1 MDLNSGEFIQVQRRR
16 SRSAVHKR
24 NPVNNLEHSKFTAKR
39 SKSKPKLSSSKA
51 KGSSSNETHNSHSN
65 IVGRVE
71 RHRNAGGHMRR
82 CICRWIMTYGRW
94 LDPYEF
100 VMNYSSGQGCPIC
113 RAKFHSEESRMKHF
127 DIHGKEFIMLGRE
140 GDRRVTRNVFRL
152 EIKYFPKYSRMAI
165 RIENDSNAVL
175 VLRSV
180 YLLQLDKRLDATLD
194 GPLRMAPGYS
204 YEIDYTIEHC
214 IPNYIYTVIPVAT
227 VACSRVELVEQYHV
241 QMLKSTKME
250 GKPLKLDTLE
260 YHPIPDYLITIYKNK
275 FEHSDNFN
283 RLALLCLE
291 NLRQYIKQGLTPTNY
306 IEQLRRLNMIED
318 YDLQTIFSTYT
329 IYNAL
334 LTPAEQFRRYI
345 ITVDQFQVAPA
356 MLEIDGYVRISVH
369 RGTGPRGVIIDYIN
383 GYIDAISED
392 DIVVTMEKPVQF
404 HLPCKVEFPLNRTQ
418 YKLEYNA
425 LNLISRIDLE
435 KFLFPK
441 TLPKK
446 KPILQT
452 EFRWFQP
459 TIANNREQITAIR
472 NIINMTSFPAP
483 YILFGPPGTG
493 KTSTIVEAVLQ
504 IWKNQP
510 KAHVLIA
517 ASSNLAC
524 DEVTKRLKQFIPEE
538 DIFRF
543 FSRSCERNI
552 ENIDIGILEISNL
565 ATGIY
570 EVPSYEH
577 VYRCRI
583 TVSTVTNC
591 GRFAQA
597 KINPTFFDY
606 VFIDEC
612 GSAKEISALVPIAGI
627 CTEDSNIHASVILAG
642 DPKQLGPVVR
652 TEYLKQTVHNKS
664 LLDRLMSQG
673 IYKRHKGQ
681 YNAFVIT
688 KLLDNHRSHEA
699 LIHYSNESFYD
710 GELRACAAPVL
721 TDWAIGWNYLPNSA
735 FPIIMHSVVGVT
747 RKDRQCLSSYN
758 KEEARCVMHYI
769 QKILSDGINDRQIR
783 EEDIG
788 VVTPY
793 AKQVSFLRHGCRNYG
808 WENVE
813 VGSTEQYQGR
823 EKPIMILST
832 VRSQCDHVGFLSN
845 SKRLNVAITRARAL
859 MIIVGDPNTL
869 QRDPHWYRLLRYI
882 SDNRGVRGVEFQPK
896 KPDIDLTGLPFSY
909 ALEEDDFA

>member
-1 MDLNSGEFIQVQRRR
+1 MEPSSVPVLKRR
-16 SRSAVHKR
+16 SRPPVPKR
-24 NPVNNLEHSKFTAKR
+24 DVEDNFDHSKFTAKR
-39 SKSKPKLSSSKA
+39 GKSRTKPSASGT
-51 KGSSSNETHNSHSN
+51 KGRPSNETQNVRSN

-100 VMNYSSGQGCPIC
+100 VMSYNDGQGCPIC
-113 RAKFHSEESRMKHF
+113 RVKFRSEDSQSDHF
-127 DIHGKEFIMLGRE
+127 DMHGKEFAIFARD
-140 GDRRVTRNVFRL
+140 GDRRVTRYAFRL
-152 EIKYFPKYSRMAI
+152 EIKYLPRYSRMSI

-180 YLLQLDKRLDATLD
+180 YLLQLDKRLDATLG
-194 GPLRMAPGYS
+194 GPLRMAPGYT
-204 YEIDYTIEHC
+204 YEIDHTIEHC
-214 IPNYIYTVIPVAT
+214 IPNHVYTVILVAT
-227 VACSRVELVEQYHV
+227 VACSRVELIEQYHV
-241 QMLKSTKME
+241 QMLKSTKIV
-250 GKPLKLDTLE
+250 GKPLKMDILP
-260 YHPIPDYLITIYKNK
+260 YHHIPDYLIAIYKNN
-275 FEHSDNFN
+275 FEHSNNFN
-283 RLALLCLE
+283 RLAMLCLE
-291 NLRQYIKQGLTPTNY
+291 NLRQFIKQGLTPTNY
-306 IEQLRRLNMIED
+306 IEQLRLLNMIED

-329 IYNAL
+329 IHNAL
-334 LTPAEQFRRYI
+334 VSPAEQNRRYI
-345 ITVDQFQVAPA
+345 ISVDQFQVAPA
-356 MLEIDGYVRISVH
+356 MLEIDGYVRITVQRSS
-369 RGTGPRGVIIDYIN
+369 GPRGAILEYVN

-392 DIVVTMEKPVQF
+392 DIVVTMQQPVRF

-435 KFLFPK
+435 KFLFTK
-441 TLPKK
+441 SLPKK
-446 KPILQT
+446 KKPVRQT

-459 TIANNREQITAIR
+459 TIANNREQMTAIR

-483 YILFGPPGTG
+483 YVLFGPPGTG

-510 KAHVLIA
+510 KASVLVA

-524 DEVTKRLKQFIPEE
+524 DEVTKRLRQFIPEE
-538 DIFRF
+538 EIFRF

-552 ENIDIGILEISNL
+552 DNIDIGILEISNL

-597 KINPTFFDY
+597 HINSTFFDY

-612 GSAKEISALVPIAGI
+612 GSAKEVSALVPIAGV
-627 CTEDSNIHASVILAG
+627 CTEGPKIQASVILAG

-652 TEYLKQTVHNKS
+652 TEYLKQTVHNTS

-681 YNAFVIT
+681 YNPLVIT
-688 KLLDNHRSHEA
+688 KLLDNYRSHGA
-699 LIHYSNESFYD
+699 LIHYSNEWFYD
-710 GELRACAAPVL
+710 GELRACAAPDL
-721 TDWAIGWNYLPNSA
+721 ADWAVGWSYLPNPV

-747 RKDRQCLSSYN
+747 RMDRQCLSSYN
-758 KEEARCVMHYI
+758 KEEARCVLHYI

-788 VVTPY
+788 VITPY
-793 AKQVSFLRHGCRNYG
+793 SKQVSYLRHGCRNYG

-832 VRSQCDHVGFLSN
+832 VRSQRDHVGFLSN

-859 MIIVGDPNTL
+859 MIIVGNPDTL

-882 SDNRGVRGVEFQPK
+882 SDNQGVRGVEFQPK
-896 KPDIDLTGLPFSY
+896 QPDIDLSGQPFSY
-909 ALEEDDFA
+909 AMEEEDFA

>member
-1 MDLNSGEFIQVQRRR
+1 
-16 SRSAVHKR
+16 
-24 NPVNNLEHSKFTAKR
+24 
-39 SKSKPKLSSSKA
+39 
-51 KGSSSNETHNSHSN
+51 
-65 IVGRVE
+65 
-71 RHRNAGGHMRR
+71 MRR
-82 CICRWIMTYGRW
+82 CICRWVMTYGRW

-100 VMNYSSGQGCPIC
+100 LMNYNDGEGCAVC
-113 RAKFHSEESRMKHF
+113 RVNFHSEDSRMEHF
-127 DIHGKEFIMLGRE
+127 DEHGKEFAIFAKG
-140 GDRRVTRNVFRL
+140 GDRRVTRNAFRL
-152 EIKYFPKYSRMAI
+152 EIKYLPRYSRMSI
-165 RIENDSNAVL
+165 RVENESNAVL
-175 VLRSV
+175 VLRSAF
-180 YLLQLDKRLDATLD
+180 LLQLDIRLDATLD
-194 GPLRMAPGYS
+194 GPLRMAPGYT

-214 IPNYIYTVIPVAT
+214 VPNHVYTVILMAT
-227 VACSRVELVEQYHV
+227 VAGSRVELIEQYHV
-241 QMLKSTKME
+241 QMLKSTKIV
-250 GKPLKLDTLE
+250 GKPLKMDILP
-260 YHPIPDYLITIYKNK
+260 YHHIPDYLITLYKNN
-275 FEHSDNFN
+275 FEHSNNFN
-283 RLALLCLE
+283 RLAILCLE
-291 NLRQYIKQGLTPTNY
+291 NLRQFIKQGLTPINY
-306 IEQLRRLNMIED
+306 IEQLRLLNMIED

-329 IYNAL
+329 IHNAL
-334 LTPAEQFRRYI
+334 ITPAEQHRRYI
-345 ITVDQFQVAPA
+345 IGVDQFQVAPA
-356 MLEIDGYVRISVH
+356 MLEIDGYVRITVH
-369 RGTGPRGVIIDYIN
+369 RSTGPRGVNLEFIN

-392 DIVVTMEKPVQF
+392 EIIVTMQSPVRF

-425 LNLISRIDLE
+425 LNLISRVDLE

-441 TLPKK
+441 SLPKK
-446 KPILQT
+446 KKPVRQT

-459 TIANNREQITAIR
+459 TIAANREQMTAIR
-472 NIINMTSFPAP
+472 NIVNMTSFPAP

-510 KAHVLIA
+510 KANILVA

-552 ENIDIGILEISNL
+552 DGIDIGILEISNL
-565 ATGIY
+565 ATGVY

-597 KINPTFFDY
+597 RITPTFFDY
-606 VFIDEC
+606 IFIDEC
-612 GSAKEISALVPIAGI
+612 GSAKEISALVPIAGV
-627 CTEDSNIHASVILAG
+627 CTEGAKIHASVILAG

-652 TEYLKQTVHNKS
+652 TEYLKQTVHNTS
-664 LLDRLMSQG
+664 LLDRLMSHG
-673 IYKRHKGQ
+673 VYKRHQGQ
-681 YNAFVIT
+681 YNPQVIT
-688 KLLDNHRSHEA
+688 KLLDNYRSHEA
-699 LIHYSNESFYD
+699 LIHYSNQWFYD
-710 GELRACAAPVL
+710 GELRARAEPLLA
-721 TDWAIGWNYLPNSA
+721 DWAVGWDYLPNPA

-747 RKDRQCLSSYN
+747 RMDRQCLSSFN
-758 KEEARCVMHYI
+758 KEEARCVLHYI

-793 AKQVSFLRHGCRNYG
+793 SKQVSYLRHGCRNYG

-832 VRSQCDHVGFLSN
+832 VRSQRDHVGFLSN

-859 MIIVGDPNTL
+859 MIIVGNPDTL
-869 QRDPHWYRLLRYI
+869 QRDPHWYRLLRHI
-882 SDNRGVRGVEFQPK
+882 SDNHGVRGVEFHPK
-896 KPDIDLTGLPFSY
+896 KPDIDLSGQPFSY
-909 ALEEDDFA
+909 ALEEADFA